1 MLDQAIPILRR
12 DERLRPAVGKGD
24 LPPLNLDYDLYAG
37 LIRSVVHQQLSGKA
51 AHTIHQRLL
60 ALFPDGYPHLEL
72 LLKLDTSELR
82 AVGLSR
88 QKADYVANVAYFFQ
102 SRDQQTLLQL
112 EDNALIQ
119 ELTQIKGIGKWTVQ
133 MILIFNLG
141 RPDVFPPDDLGIQK
155 AMQRL
160 YDLPTKGRKM
170 KQQMRTIAEA
180 WHPYRSVATRF
191 LWQYLD

>member
-1 MLDQAIPILRR
+1 MLDQAIPVLCR
-12 DERLRPAVGKGD
+12 DERLRPAVDIGK
-24 LPPLNLDYDLYAG
+24 LPPLPLDQDLYAG
-37 LIRSVVHQQLSGKA
+37 LIRSIVHQQLSGKA

-60 ALFPDGYPHLEL
+60 SLFPDGYPHAEQL
-72 LLKLDTSELR
+72 LALDPVELR
-82 AVGLSR
+82 TVGLSR
-88 QKADYVANVAYFFQ
+88 QKADYVANVAHFFQ
-102 SRDQQTLLQL
+102 SQDQQALLQL
-112 EDNALIQ
+112 DDDALIQ

-160 YDLPTKGRKM
+160 YGLPTKGRKM
-170 KQQMRTIAEA
+170 KQQMRTIAEE
-180 WHPYRSVATRF
+180 WRPYRSVATRF

>member
-1 MLDQAIPILRR
+1 MLDQAIPILSC
-12 DERLRPAVGKGD
+12 DEQLRPTVDKGE
-24 LPPLNLDYDLYAG
+24 LPPLPLDYDLYAG

-72 LLKLDTSELR
+72 LLELDTSELR

-88 QKADYVANVAYFFQ
+88 QKADYVANVAHFFKSQ
-102 SRDQQTLLQL
+102 DQQALLQL
-112 EDNALIQ
+112 EDDALVQ

-170 KQQMRTIAEA
+170 KQQMRAIAEA
-180 WHPYRSVATRF
+180 WRPYRSVATRF
-191 LWQYLD
+191 LWQSLD